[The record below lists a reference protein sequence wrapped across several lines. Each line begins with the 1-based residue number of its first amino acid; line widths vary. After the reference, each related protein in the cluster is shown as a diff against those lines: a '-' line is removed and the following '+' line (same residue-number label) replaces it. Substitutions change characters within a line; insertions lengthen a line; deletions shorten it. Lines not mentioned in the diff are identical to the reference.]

1 MRPSKIKYYIFVAV
15 QLLRKIAFPISLIY
29 GLVVLVRNYLYNIG
43 LFKSRSFDTPIIC
56 IGNLSVGGTGKTP
69 MVEFLIS
76 FLKEDYKVAV
86 LSRGYKR
93 KSKGFALASTE
104 STVEE
109 LGDEPYQIHSKSPE
123 VIVAVDANRRNG
135 ISILQEKVKPDLILL
150 DDAFQ
155 HRKVKPICSILL
167 TSFNNLYSDDWY
179 LPTGNLRDSKQ
190 EAKRADFIIVTKCP
204 PSLSENER
212 QSILKKLKP
221 QSHQKVIFSYLVYDK
236 SPLDAMLNKR
246 FTLVTGIAD
255 SSPLVSF
262 LKAEGLDFEH
272 LRFSDHHFFT
282 EEEIQILKGKEH
294 VLTTEKDYVR
304 LQGKVSNLSFIGV
317 KHAFLG
323 EGEQDLI
330 KNLNGFM
337 KQRR

>member
-1 MRPSKIKYYIFVAV
+1 MCPSKIKYYIFAAV
-15 QLLRKIAFPISLIY
+15 QLLRKIAFPISLMY
-29 GLVVLVRNYLYNIG
+29 GLVVFVRNYLYDIG
-43 LFKSRSFDTPIIC
+43 LFKSIAFDTPTIC

-76 FLKEDYKVAV
+76 HLKKEYKVAV

-93 KSKGFALASTE
+93 KSQGFVLASID
-104 STVEE
+104 SKVEE
-109 LGDEPYQIHSKSPE
+109 LGDEPYQIHAKFPD
-123 VIVAVDANRRNG
+123 VIVAVDGDRRNG
-135 ISILQEKVKPDLILL
+135 ISILEKKVKPDLILL

-155 HRKVKPICSILL
+155 HRKVKPSCSILL
-167 TSFNNLYSDDWY
+167 TSYNNLYSEDWY
-179 LPTGNLRDSKQ
+179 LPTGNLRDSKR

-204 PSLSENER
+204 SGLSENER
-212 QSILKKLKP
+212 QSILNKLKP
-221 QSHQKVIFSYLVYDK
+221 KSYQKVTFSYLVYDK
-236 SPLDAMLNKR
+236 APLDALLNKR

-255 SSPLVSF
+255 PTSLVSF
-262 LKAEGLDFEH
+262 LKAKELNFEH

-282 EEEIQILKGKEH
+282 EEEIRILNGKEQ

-330 KNLNGFM
+330 VDLHALM
-337 KQRR
+337 KRHR